1 MTIDKLGSI
10 NPLQHYNR
18 PEKSAK
24 SSYKNDQDSIS
35 VSIEARAMGE
45 LYQVSEMVKKA
56 DDIRLDRIEE
66 VKRKL
71 QDPSYINN
79 AVIDIVADKI
89 MDDVFK
95 I

>member
-1 MTIDKLGSI
+1 MTIDKLGSV

-18 PEKSAK
+18 PEKAAK
-24 SSYKNDQDSIS
+24 SAYKSEQDSIS
-35 VSIEARAMGE
+35 VSKEARTMGE
-45 LYQVSEMVKKA
+45 LYQVAEIVRNT
-56 DDIRLDRIEE
+56 DDIRYDRVEE

-79 AVIDIVADKI
+79 AVVNIVADRI
-89 MDDVFK
+89 MDVFK